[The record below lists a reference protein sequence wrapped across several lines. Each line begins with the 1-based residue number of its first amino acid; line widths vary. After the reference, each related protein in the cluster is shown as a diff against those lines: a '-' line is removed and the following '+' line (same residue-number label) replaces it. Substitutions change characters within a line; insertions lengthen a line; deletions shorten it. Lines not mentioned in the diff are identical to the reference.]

1 MAKKSNKPSVNPA
14 TQYLGEFSIGLR
26 AFAITAVSILTIQL
40 ARGTNYTESF
50 DKAIFGIAL
59 LTAFSLLLI
68 GSLTK
73 NIAKAGMG
81 SLILFIVT
89 FLLGVGG
96 IEKHQPINGV
106 ILSNRLWLGF
116 GPFVLVLS
124 LLFIPVIFRLL
135 EWKSLSV
142 SIKAIIASITFANL
156 ILVIPSFWQNSA
168 SVIDP
173 DHSEYVINEM
183 FGPLN
188 GNWPYSDYIPQYQ
201 TFYGFFFKPFLSG
214 ASAIAASNTFL
225 VFLTLL
231 SYLTIAI
238 GVFLSWQGLQK
249 RSWVLALALTVP
261 FMGITQ
267 FPTREGYLGSIAALL
282 SGLSIRIFP
291 GILLFLAAF
300 YIRFNRNSNSWY
312 LALGVLGGL
321 VSWQSQDFGIA
332 AVVSIGFVILVSIGF
347 ANPKS
352 YIRAS
357 IYSGGLLIGL
367 SSYPVVGKIFG
378 HSIDMSYFLYFARQ
392 FGSGFGAEGMRS
404 PGPVLFILPLIVFL
418 FVLHGVVLS
427 RSRNNDLLVRSSYIG
442 FFMATWSMLGFTYY
456 LNRSYASG
464 QMQVLFL
471 PIAISVASMV
481 GVFNLN
487 SDSGKVFSNSFKDQ
501 ILSAKYFKEKRIATL
516 IPIASICSVMFATI
530 LLTPNPAV
538 EFKRI
543 NEGAKL
549 ARWPKAT
556 ILASVEDAAA
566 AKSYAD
572 SMKISIA
579 FFGAS
584 SQYIEQETGVKS
596 ASILNSPF
604 DLMMS
609 QQTVTTSC
617 NYIFKLNPDA
627 LVVSDEGQ
635 QLFRF
640 ENQTLCNRYQFA
652 DAPGVRQYHY
662 AVRI

>member
-1 MAKKSNKPSVNPA
+1 
-14 TQYLGEFSIGLR
+14 
-26 AFAITAVSILTIQL
+26 
-40 ARGTNYTESF
+40 
-50 DKAIFGIAL
+50 
-59 LTAFSLLLI
+59 
-68 GSLTK
+68 
-73 NIAKAGMG
+73 
-81 SLILFIVT
+81 
-89 FLLGVGG
+89 
-96 IEKHQPINGV
+96 
-106 ILSNRLWLGF
+106 
-116 GPFVLVLS
+116 
-124 LLFIPVIFRLL
+124 
-135 EWKSLSV
+135 
-142 SIKAIIASITFANL
+142 
-156 ILVIPSFWQNSA
+156 
-168 SVIDP
+168 
-173 DHSEYVINEM
+173 
-183 FGPLN
+183 
-188 GNWPYSDYIPQYQ
+188 
-201 TFYGFFFKPFLSG
+201 
-214 ASAIAASNTFL
+214 
-225 VFLTLL
+225 
-231 SYLTIAI
+231 
-238 GVFLSWQGLQK
+238 
-249 RSWVLALALTVP
+249 
-261 FMGITQ
+261 
-267 FPTREGYLGSIAALL
+267 
-282 SGLSIRIFP
+282 
-291 GILLFLAAF
+291 
-300 YIRFNRNSNSWY
+300 
-312 LALGVLGGL
+312 
-321 VSWQSQDFGIA
+321 
-332 AVVSIGFVILVSIGF
+332 
-347 ANPKS
+347 
-352 YIRAS
+352 
-357 IYSGGLLIGL
+357 
-367 SSYPVVGKIFG
+367 
-378 HSIDMSYFLYFARQ
+378 
-392 FGSGFGAEGMRS
+392 MRS

-501 ILSAKYFKEKRIATL
+501 ILSARYFKEKRIATL

-543 NEGAKL
+543 NEGAKV

>member
-1 MAKKSNKPSVNPA
+1 MSKKQNKPNINSA
-14 TQYLGEFSIGLR
+14 TQYLGEFSIGLK
-26 AFAITAVSILTIQL
+26 AYAITTIAIIAIQL
-40 ARGTNYTESF
+40 VRGSNYAESF

-59 LTAFSLLLI
+59 ITAFSLLI
-68 GSLTK
+68 SGSISK
-73 NIAKAGMG
+73 NITRAGIG
-81 SLILFIVT
+81 SLILFVT
-89 FLLGVGG
+89 SLLLGVGG
-96 IEKHQPINGV
+96 IEKHAPINGV

-116 GPFVLVLS
+116 GPFVLVLA
-124 LLFIPVIFRLL
+124 LLLIPVIFRVI
-135 EWKSLSV
+135 EWKSLHT
-142 SIKAIIASITFANL
+142 SIKVIISTITVANL
-156 ILVIPSFWQNSA
+156 LLVIPSFWQNSA

-201 TFYGFFFKPFLSG
+201 TFYGFFLKPFLGG
-214 ASAIAASNTFL
+214 ASAIAASNSFL
-225 VFLTLL
+225 IFLTAL

-249 RSWVLALALTVP
+249 RSWILAIALTVP
-261 FMGITQ
+261 FMGLTQ

-291 GILLFLAAF
+291 GILLFLVAF
-300 YIRFNRNSNSWY
+300 YIRFKRNSNSWY
-312 LALGVLGGL
+312 LVLGVLGGL

-332 AVVSIGFVILVSIGF
+332 AVVSIGFLILVSIGF
-347 ANPKS
+347 ANSKS
-352 YIRAS
+352 YLKAS

-367 SSYPVVGKIFG
+367 SSYPVIGKIFG
-378 HSIDMSYFLYFARQ
+378 HSIDMNYFLYFARQ

-404 PGPVLFILPLIVFL
+404 PGPVLYILPLIVFL
-418 FVLHGVVLS
+418 FVLHGVVLT
-427 RSRNNDLLVRSSYIG
+427 RSRNDESLVNSSYIG
-442 FFMATWSMLGFTYY
+442 FFMATWSMLGFSYY

-481 GVFNLN
+481 GVFNIN
-487 SDSGKVFSNSFKDQ
+487 SDSGKVFSSSFKDQ
-501 ILSAKYFKEKRIATL
+501 ILSAKYFQEKKFGTL
-516 IPIASICSVMFATI
+516 IPVASICSLMFATI
-530 LLTPNPAV
+530 LLTPNPSV
-538 EFKRI
+538 ELKRI
-543 NEGAKL
+543 DEGAKQ

-556 ILASVEDAAA
+556 VLASVKDAKA
-566 AKSYAD
+566 AKAYAEG
-572 SMKISIA
+572 KKLTIA

-584 SQYIEQETGVKS
+584 SQYVEQETGVKS

-617 NYIFKLNPDA
+617 NYIFKLNPEV

-640 ENQTLCNRYQFA
+640 ENQTLCNKYQFA